1 MALAQRLAAATRGE
15 RGVAAECSSFPPLA
29 APAATR
35 LILGSMPGE
44 ASLRA
49 GEYYAHPANCFW
61 RLMGE
66 LFAAGPQR
74 PYAERVA
81 ILNAAGV
88 AVWDVIASCR
98 RSGSLDSSIDERSLV
113 VNDFAAFFAAH
124 PNVSRVYFNG
134 AKAEQCFRRHVA
146 PRLDRADLD
155 CVRLPST
162 SPANA
167 SIDYNQKLL
176 AWRALAR

>member
-1 MALAQRLAAATRGE
+1 
-15 RGVAAECSSFPPLA
+15 
-29 APAATR
+29 
-35 LILGSMPGE
+35 MPGE

-49 GEYYAHPANCFW
+49 GEYYAHPANGFW
-61 RLMGE
+61 RLMGA
-66 LFAAGPQR
+66 LFSAGPER

-81 ILNAAGV
+81 ILNAAGI

-98 RSGSLDSSIDERSLV
+98 RSGSLDSSIDEGSLV

-124 PNVSRVYFNG
+124 PGVSRVYFNG
-134 AKAEQCFRRHVA
+134 AKAEQCFRRYVA
-146 PRLDRADLD
+146 PQLDRTGLE

-176 AWRALAR
+176 AWRALVR